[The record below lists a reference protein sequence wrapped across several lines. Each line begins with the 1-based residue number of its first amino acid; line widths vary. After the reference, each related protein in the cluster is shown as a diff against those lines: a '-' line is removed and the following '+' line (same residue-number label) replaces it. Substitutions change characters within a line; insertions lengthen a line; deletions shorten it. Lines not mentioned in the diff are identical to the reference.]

1 MDRVRS
7 LLLAEQTAYEPLE
20 DSADVDVGESRHDQ
34 QQSWAPFS
42 KLEYGIFMLLG
53 VAMLWA
59 W

>member
-1 MDRVRS
+1 MDRVRR
-7 LLLAEQTAYEPLE
+7 LLLAEPTAYEPLE
-20 DSADVDVGESRHDQ
+20 HSAEDDVDESRHDQ

-42 KLEYGIFMLLG
+42 KLEYAIFMLLG

>member
-1 MDRVRS
+1 MDRIRR
-7 LLLAEQTAYEPLE
+7 LLAEPTAYERLE
-20 DSADVDVGESRHDQ
+20 ESAEDGASETEHDQ

-42 KLEYGIFMLLG
+42 RLEYGIFMLLG